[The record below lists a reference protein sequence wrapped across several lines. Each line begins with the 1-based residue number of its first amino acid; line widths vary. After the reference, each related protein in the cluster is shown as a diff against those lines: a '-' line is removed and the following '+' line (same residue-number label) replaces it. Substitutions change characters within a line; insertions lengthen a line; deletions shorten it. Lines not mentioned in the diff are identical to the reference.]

1 MHKNTHIP
9 DQQVLACVD
18 LSPYAEHVADYAAW
32 AAVRLAAPL
41 ELLHVIDRHPAL
53 QGAQDHSGALLA
65 NAEENLLKSL
75 SEQDAV
81 RTRAARE
88 SARTFLQALRERA
101 LAAGASPVDTRQRH
115 GDLQETLA
123 EQQAGAR
130 LMVLGR
136 RGASVGQAQGDLGS
150 NVEWTVRAIKRP
162 ILAVTDRFKAPERVL
177 IAFDGSPITRRGIEM
192 VAASPLFKGLPV
204 HVLMSG
210 QPQSD
215 GAKQLEW
222 ARQTLL
228 QAGFAVV
235 ASTQP
240 GEPETII
247 GQTLLKEGID
257 LLIMGAYTHSPL
269 RKLFFGSKTDALLR
283 AARVTTLLLR

>member
-1 MHKNTHIP
+1 MNTHENK
-9 DQQVLACVD
+9 VLACVD
-18 LSPYAEHVADYAAW
+18 LSSYAEHVADYAAW
-32 AAVRLAAPL
+32 AAARMVVPL

-53 QGAQDHSGALLA
+53 QGEQDHSGALLA
-65 NAEENLLKSL
+65 NAEENLLKNL
-75 SEQDAV
+75 SEQDGA
-81 RTRAARE
+81 RTRAERDAAR
-88 SARTFLQALRERA
+88 AFLQNLRQRA
-101 LAAGASPVDTRQRH
+101 LSAGASPVDTRQRH

-136 RGASVGQAQGDLGS
+136 RGTSASQGQADLGS
-150 NVEWTVRAIKRP
+150 NVEWTVRAIQRP
-162 ILAVTDRFKAPERVL
+162 ILAVTERFKTPERVL
-177 IAFDGSPITRRGIEM
+177 IAFDGSPITRRGVEM
-192 VAASPLFKGLPV
+192 VAASPLFKGLAV

-210 QPQSD
+210 QPKSD

-228 QAGFAVV
+228 QAGFEVV
-235 ASTQP
+235 ANTLP
-240 GEPETII
+240 GEPETVI
-247 GQTLLKEGID
+247 GQAVSKEGID

-283 AARVTTLLLR
+283 AARVPTLLLR

>member
-1 MHKNTHIP
+1 MNKKTNFP
-9 DQQVLACVD
+9 DNKVLACVD

-53 QGAQDHSGALLA
+53 QGDQDRSGALLA

-81 RTRAARE
+81 RTRAERENAR
-88 SARTFLQALRERA
+88 AFLQALRERA

-115 GDLQETLA
+115 GDLQETLV

-136 RGASVGQAQGDLGS
+136 RGASADQAQSDLGS

-177 IAFDGSPITRRGIEM
+177 IAFDGSPITRKGVEM
-192 VAASPLFKGLPV
+192 VAASALFKGLPV

-210 QPQSD
+210 QPKSD
-215 GAKQLEW
+215 APKQLEW
-222 ARQTLL
+222 ARQTLV
-228 QAGFAVV
+228 QSGFEVV
-235 ASTQP
+235 ASTVP
-240 GEPETII
+240 GEPETVID
-247 GQTLLKEGID
+247 QTVLKEGID

-269 RKLFFGSKTDALLR
+269 RKLLFGSKTDALLR
-283 AARVTTLLLR
+283 GARVPTLLLR

>member
-1 MHKNTHIP
+1 MNKNTNLP
-9 DQQVLACVD
+9 DNKVLACVD

-53 QGAQDHSGALLA
+53 QGKQDRSGALQA

-81 RTRAARE
+81 RTRAERE
-88 SARTFLQALRERA
+88 TARTFLQALRERA
-101 LAAGASPVDTRQRH
+101 LVAGASPVDTRQRH

-123 EQQAGAR
+123 EQQTGAR

-136 RGASVGQAQGDLGS
+136 RGASTDQAKSDLGS
-150 NVEWTVRAIKRP
+150 NVEWTVRAIQRP
-162 ILAVTDRFKAPERVL
+162 ILAVTDQFKTPERVL
-177 IAFDGSPITRRGIEM
+177 IAFDGSPITRKGVEM
-192 VAASPLFKGLPV
+192 VAASALFKGLPV

-210 QPQSD
+210 QPKSD
-215 GAKQLEW
+215 ASKQLEW
-222 ARQTLL
+222 ARQTLE
-228 QAGFAVV
+228 QSGFGVV
-235 ASTQP
+235 ANIVP
-240 GEPETII
+240 GEPKTII
-247 GQTLLKEGID
+247 DQTVLKEGID

-269 RKLFFGSKTDALLR
+269 RKLLFGSKTNALLR
-283 AARVTTLLLR
+283 AARVPTLLLR